1 MNKNIDRQFQKANAA
16 IKRAVADFMGQIDKI
31 KGHCATGRWQAVAP
45 SYIVERTL
53 LAMSA
58 ELAKLIDD
66 PTLADLAS
74 PASLKLSNALADF
87 HDSQASERYPLFVS
101 SQPILSKEEV
111 DKEW

>member
-45 SYIVERTL
+45 SYIVDRTL
-53 LAMSA
+53 LAISD

-66 PTLADLAS
+66 PILSDLAG
-74 PASLKLSNALADF
+74 PAQSRARTSKPKRRFKTYVSNLIF
-87 HDSQASERYPLFVS
+87 SASS
-101 SQPILSKEEV
+101 HKQHN
-111 DKEW
+111 